1 VASKAS
7 ITMLWM
13 DATQPMT
20 EDQVKAF
27 ANNQIVVCD
36 ASSPDCSDAM
46 FDTSDVLVISA
57 LHDLSKVAEITDR
70 LKSSAH
76 TLPIIVRVPIDQFS
90 LGIEA
95 MQLGA
100 KTVVP
105 AHITDAM
112 EWADILS
119 KADICAQSAKS
130 AQSAKGFV
138 FVDPISRNLLAL
150 TERVAQAEVSVLLAG
165 PTGAGKEVLARILHD
180 SSPRHAGPFIAF
192 NCAAMPENLIEDML
206 FGHERGSFTGA
217 SKCQP
222 GLFEQAQEGT
232 IFLDEIGEMSFHL
245 QAKLLRVLQ
254 ERRITRLGG
263 QQEINLNIKVVAA
276 TNRDL
281 KESIAQRTFREDLYF
296 RLSAFKLT
304 LPALCQ
310 RPMDIMPLADQIAGD
325 SQSAGQ
331 GSRISDEAA
340 QLLVSYSWPGNVR
353 ELQNVITRA
362 NILAQQGVIQPQH
375 LIFDDIG
382 DFKRGVSDRPQN
394 HFGTSQ
400 SEVDVNQQH
409 ASVEK
414 IESLSQAIKSSEHKR
429 IMDVL
434 RSSTS
439 RDEAAETL
447 GISARTLRHKL
458 QRFREEGVDVMR
470 AYAR

>member
-1 VASKAS
+1 
-7 ITMLWM
+7 MLWI
-13 DATQPMT
+13 DATQPMAR
-20 EDQVKAF
+20 DQAKAF
-27 ANNQIVVCD
+27 VNNQMVVCD
-36 ASSPDCSDAM
+36 ASSVDCSDAM
-46 FDTSDVLVISA
+46 VDAADVLVISA
-57 LHDLSKVAEITDR
+57 YHDLSKVAEITNR
-70 LKSSAH
+70 IKLSGRA
-76 TLPIIVRVPIDQFS
+76 LPIIVRVPIDQFS

-105 AHITDAM
+105 AHITDAV

-119 KADICAQSAKS
+119 TLDICAQP
-130 AQSAKGFV
+130 AQSTKGFV

-206 FGHERGSFTGA
+206 FGHEKGSFTGA

-281 KESIAQRTFREDLYF
+281 KEAIAHRTFREDLYF

-310 RPMDIMPLADQIAGD
+310 RPMDIMPLADQIAGA
-325 SQSAGQ
+325 SQAAGQ

-340 QLLVSYSWPGNVR
+340 QLLVSYTWPGNVR

-362 NILAQQGVIQPQH
+362 NILAQQDVIQPQH

-382 DFKRGVSDRPQN
+382 DFNHSVSGRPQN
-394 HFGTSQ
+394 HFGTPQ
-400 SEVDVNQQH
+400 SEIDTNQQH

-434 RSSTS
+434 QSSTS
-439 RDEAAETL
+439 RDQAAETL

>member
-1 VASKAS
+1 MASKAS

-13 DATQPMT
+13 DATQLMT

-57 LHDLSKVAEITDR
+57 LHDLSKVTEITDR

-119 KADICAQSAKS
+119 KADICAQS

-192 NCAAMPENLIEDML
+192 NCAAMPEILIEDML
-206 FGHERGSFTGA
+206 FGHERGSFT
-217 SKCQP
+217 
-222 GLFEQAQEGT
+222 
-232 IFLDEIGEMSFHL
+232 
-245 QAKLLRVLQ
+245 
-254 ERRITRLGG
+254 
-263 QQEINLNIKVVAA
+263 
-276 TNRDL
+276 NR
-281 KESIAQRTFREDLYF
+281 
-296 RLSAFKLT
+296 
-304 LPALCQ
+304 
-310 RPMDIMPLADQIAGD
+310 
-325 SQSAGQ
+325 
-331 GSRISDEAA
+331 
-340 QLLVSYSWPGNVR
+340 
-353 ELQNVITRA
+353 
-362 NILAQQGVIQPQH
+362 
-375 LIFDDIG
+375 
-382 DFKRGVSDRPQN
+382 
-394 HFGTSQ
+394 
-400 SEVDVNQQH
+400 
-409 ASVEK
+409 
-414 IESLSQAIKSSEHKR
+414 
-429 IMDVL
+429 
-434 RSSTS
+434 
-439 RDEAAETL
+439 
-447 GISARTLRHKL
+447 
-458 QRFREEGVDVMR
+458 RFRV
-470 AYAR
+470 YK